1 MDVPGSSSVTPASP
15 PAPSDR
21 PGRCMRKPKAPTA
34 LTTVTWTREA
44 PRNVDLAHKD
54 KKKLSQK
61 GSRTTVIGKNSA
73 NKRAVNP
80 APRGTRRERERPKQN
95 AARVPSASRNRD
107 LALRKQEQDRLDRD
121 SATKRR
127 LGWAR
132 FFLAPCFLVFLAFM
146 PPHAQ
151 LAIALILGILRKD
164 LGAMMHDVS

>member
-34 LTTVTWTREA
+34 LTTVTRTREA
-44 PRNVDLAHKD
+44 PRNVELAHKD

-121 SATKRR
+121 SDTKRH

-132 FFLAPCFLVFLAFM
+132 FLLVPFLVLLAFL
-146 PPHAQ
+146 PPHAPP
-151 LAIALILGILRKD
+151 AIVLILGILHKVM
-164 LGAMMHDVS
+164 GQ